1 MNFTITP
8 AAEKF
13 IRLMIRA
20 DGDASSGF
28 RLAVSPG
35 GCSGLAADI
44 SIKREPVTGDAVVEQ
59 NGVKLFLPAESRIL
73 LEGVTID
80 FADTATQTGLVF
92 HDPKQVSSFEPCSL
106 EERRLMMGS
115 ADQGEPQSVMDAA
128 VLANALLGGGLPPEA
143 EFHLWEGRSLVSP
156 G

>member
-1 MNFTITP
+1 MNFTLTP

-13 IRLMIRA
+13 IRMMIRA

-44 SIKREPVTGDAVVEQ
+44 SVRPQPAAGEAVVER

-73 LEGVTID
+73 LDGVTID
-80 FADTATQTGLVF
+80 FADTPSQTGLVF
-92 HDPKQVSSFEPCSL
+92 KDPKQVSC
-106 EERRLMMGS
+106 GS
-115 ADQGEPQSVMDAA
+115 NA
-128 VLANALLGGGLPPEA
+128 VKA
-143 EFHLWEGRSLVSP
+143 VQ
-156 G
+156 